1 MSASELYATINSA
14 KESFDHIYNQPI
26 PHGYFTTLG
35 GLDYEI
41 PSNAK
46 PVLQSVIAGLRE
58 ARGIAV
64 PTVLDLGCSY
74 GINGALLKY
83 DLEVADLVS
92 RYRGRELNGTPV
104 GSVIGEDARF
114 FARLDAKD
122 DLRVVGL
129 DSADRAVRDAVTA
142 GIIDAGI
149 AANLEVG
156 PLDPA
161 AAAIVAGADLIAST
175 GCVGYVTE
183 RTFDRLAAAATGED
197 GLAPW
202 VASFVLRVFPYDEIA
217 STLSDWNL
225 VTEKLDG
232 RTFAQ
237 RRFASDEEQ
246 AETIQALERRGIDP
260 TGLETEGRLH
270 AEFYLSR
277 PECEATAL
285 PLAALVPDA

>member
-1 MSASELYATINSA
+1 MSASDLYATINSA

-26 PHGYFTTLG
+26 PYGYFNILG

-46 PVLQSVIAGLRE
+46 PVLQGVIAGLKDV
-58 ARGIAV
+58 RGIAV
-64 PTVLDLGCSY
+64 PTVLDVGCSY

-83 DLEVADLVS
+83 DLEVADLVN
-92 RYRGRELNGTPV
+92 RYLGRELNGTPV
-104 GSVIGEDARF
+104 HKVIGEDARF

-129 DSADRAVRDAVTA
+129 DSAERAVRYAVSA

-149 AANLEVG
+149 AANLEEA
-156 PLDPA
+156 PLAPDA
-161 AAAIVAGADLIAST
+161 AKIVAEADLIAST

-183 RTFDRLAAAATGED
+183 RTFDRLAEAAIGE
-197 GLAPW
+197 GGPAPW
-202 VASFVLRVFPYDEIA
+202 VASFVLRAFPYDDIA
-217 STLSDWNL
+217 AALSERGL
-225 VTEKLDG
+225 VTEKLDD

-237 RRFASDEEQ
+237 RRFASDEERAQ
-246 AETIQALERRGIDP
+246 AIQTLERRGVDP
-260 TGLETEGRLH
+260 TGLEAEGWLH

-277 PECEATAL
+277 PIHEVAGL
-285 PLAALVPDA
+285 PLAALVPEG